1 MADQEHHADKVE
13 YAHEHARHVQ
23 ELKKNP
29 LQTVERLTLSWLR
42 MIQLSLGK
50 PCTELRNV
58 TDMAHKSIRVNILE
72 GLVKSVENQAVL

>member
-50 PCTELRNV
+50 PWTELRNV
-58 TDMAHKSIRVNILE
+58 TDMADKCFCVNILA
-72 GLVKSVENQAVL
+72 GWVKCVEN